1 MDNEFYTLL
10 TDRGM
15 AKIASALADKKQ
27 IHLQKMA
34 VGDGGGQYYEPTA
47 SQTKLRHEVWRGEMN
62 TLTVAPNNPNWLIA
76 ELVLPEEIGGWYV
89 REVGVFDDEGELIA
103 IGKFPESYKP
113 LLPGGCGKQVCIRL
127 IMEVSNTTAVTLTVD
142 PSIVLATRDYVD
154 ARLDEHEHSTNH
166 PDATLTQKGFTQ
178 LSNATDSDDETKAA
192 TPKAVKAAMA
202 EARNHTH
209 TWNQITGVPDGTLTQ
224 KGIVKLNSATDS
236 TSTTEAATPS
246 AVKAAM
252 DKANAAAPAS
262 HTHAWNQITGVP
274 DGTLTQKGIVKLNSA
289 TDSTST
295 TEAAT
300 PSAVKAAMDKASAA
314 APTSH
319 IHAWGQITGVPDG
332 TLTQKGIVKLNNA
345 TDSTSTTEA
354 ATPSAVKAA
363 MDKANAAA
371 PASHIHAWG
380 QITGVPDGTL
390 TQKGIVK
397 LNNATDSTST
407 TEAATPS
414 AVKAAYD
421 KASTAAPV
429 NHTHY
434 QFFTANGTF
443 TAPDGVTQV
452 FVEMLG
458 GGGGGGGGAIT
469 NGGIAGASSGSGG
482 TCGSTNISIVPV
494 TPGGKYAVIVG
505 AGGVG
510 GAAASYSSTAQS
522 GKSVVLIGKPG
533 FPGTDGGDST
543 FVNVTAKGGPG
554 GAGGVTSTASVI
566 NPAPSG
572 NGAAGENSSY
582 GTGGSGGSNTDGGNA
597 SGYGAGG
604 GGGAS
609 GKTTVTTTGST
620 YTSSGSGFP
629 GGKGSNGFVKISW

>member
-47 SQTKLRHEVWRGEMN
+47 SQTNLRHEVWRGEMN

-224 KGIVKLNSATDS
+224 KGIVQLNSATDS

-274 DGTLTQKGIVKLNSA
+274 DGTLTQKGIVKLNNA

-314 APTSH
+314 APANHT
-319 IHAWGQITGVPDG
+319 HAWGQITGVPDG
-332 TLTQKGIVKLNNA
+332 TLTQKGIVKLN
-345 TDSTSTTEA
+345 S
-354 ATPSAVKAA
+354 
-363 MDKANAAA
+363 
-371 PASHIHAWG
+371 
-380 QITGVPDGTL
+380 
-390 TQKGIVK
+390 
-397 LNNATDSTST
+397 ATDSTST

-421 KASTAAPV
+421 KASAAAPA
-429 NHTHY
+429 NHSHY

-443 TAPDGVTQV
+443 TVPDGVTQV

-458 GGGGGGGGAIT
+458 GGGGGGGGGHT
-469 NGGIAGASSGSGG
+469 SNTDSLLYCSGG
-482 TCGSTNISIVPV
+482 NAGKSGEPEIAIVPV
-494 TPGGKYAVIVG
+494 IAGNNYPVTVG
-505 AGGVG
+505 AGGASGAGGVLPNSNPTGNVVQVG
-510 GAAASYSSTAQS
+510 QAGNS
-522 GKSVVLIGKPG
+522 GINGGNSIFIDVVA
-533 FPGTDGGDST
+533 
-543 FVNVTAKGGPG
+543 NG
-554 GAGGVTSTASVI
+554 GAGGAGGIVQSRIPLSGFNQLDSISGGNAETTSF
-566 NPAPSG
+566 G
-572 NGAAGENSSY
+572 KG
-582 GTGGSGGSNTDGGNA
+582 GTGAVLSNGSNA

-609 GKTTVTTTGST
+609 VNSLNIALSGYAGGRGS
-620 YTSSGSGFP
+620 S
-629 GGKGSNGFVKISW
+629 GFVKISW

>member
-27 IHLQKMA
+27 LHLQKMA

-47 SQTKLRHEVWRGEMN
+47 SQAKLRHEVWRGEMN

-76 ELVLPEEIGGWYV
+76 ELVLPEDVGGWDV

-127 IMEVSNTTAVTLTVD
+127 IMEVSNTTAVTLTGD

-154 ARLDEHEHSTNH
+154 VRLDEHEHSTNP

-224 KGIVKLNSATDS
+224 KGIVQLNSATDS

-252 DKANAAAPAS
+252 DKANAAAPAN
-262 HTHAWNQITGVP
+262 HTHVWNQIIGVP
-274 DGTLTQKGIVKLNSA
+274 DGTLA
-289 TDSTST
+289 
-295 TEAAT
+295 
-300 PSAVKAAMDKASAA
+300 
-314 APTSH
+314 
-319 IHAWGQITGVPDG
+319 
-332 TLTQKGIVKLNNA
+332 QKGIVKLNNA

-397 LNNATDSTST
+397 LNSATDSTST

-421 KASTAAPV
+421 KASAAAPA
-429 NHTHY
+429 NHSHY

-443 TAPDGVTQV
+443 TVPDGVTQV

-458 GGGGGGGGAIT
+458 GGGGGGGGAVT
-469 NGGIAGASSGSGG
+469 DGGFAGASGGSGG

-510 GAAASYSSTAQS
+510 GVAASQSSTAPS
-522 GKSVVLIGKPG
+522 GIHTLVTSTPG
-533 FPGTDGGDST
+533 SPGIDGGDSI
-543 FVNVTAKGGPG
+543 FVNVTAKGGSG
-554 GAGGVTSTASVI
+554 GAGGVISTVSVI

-597 SGYGAGG
+597 GGYGAGG
-604 GGGAS
+604 GGGAR
-609 GKTTVTTTGST
+609 GKTTGSDNT
-620 YTSSGSGFP
+620 YSGSGFP

>member
-27 IHLQKMA
+27 LHLQKMA
-34 VGDGGGQYYEPTA
+34 VGDGGGQYYEPIA

-76 ELVLPEEIGGWYV
+76 ELVLPEDVGGWYV

-154 ARLDEHEHSTNH
+154 TRLDEHEHSTNH

-252 DKANAAAPAS
+252 DKANAAAPAN
-262 HTHAWNQITGVP
+262 HTHVWNQVTGVP
-274 DGTLTQKGIVKLNSA
+274 DGTLA
-289 TDSTST
+289 
-295 TEAAT
+295 
-300 PSAVKAAMDKASAA
+300 
-314 APTSH
+314 
-319 IHAWGQITGVPDG
+319 
-332 TLTQKGIVKLNNA
+332 QKGIVKLNNA

-363 MDKANAAA
+363 MDKASAAA
-371 PASHIHAWG
+371 PARHTHAWG
-380 QITGVPDGTL
+380 QITGAPDGTL

-421 KASTAAPV
+421 KASAAAPA
-429 NHTHY
+429 NHSHY

-443 TAPDGVTQV
+443 TVPDGVTQV

-458 GGGGGGGGAIT
+458 GGGGGGGGGHT
-469 NGGIAGASSGSGG
+469 SNTDGLLYCSGG
-482 TCGSTNISIVPV
+482 NAGKSGEPEIAIVPV
-494 TPGGKYAVIVG
+494 IAGNNYPVTVG
-505 AGGVG
+505 AGGARGAGGVLPNSNPTGNVVQVG
-510 GAAASYSSTAQS
+510 QAGNS
-522 GKSVVLIGKPG
+522 GINGGNSIFIDVVA
-533 FPGTDGGDST
+533 
-543 FVNVTAKGGPG
+543 NG
-554 GAGGVTSTASVI
+554 GAGGAGGIVQSRI
-566 NPAPSG
+566 PLSG
-572 NGAAGENSSY
+572 FNQLDSISGGNAETTFFGKG
-582 GTGGSGGSNTDGGNA
+582 GTGAVLSNGSNA

-609 GKTTVTTTGST
+609 VNSLNIALSGYAGGRGS
-620 YTSSGSGFP
+620 S
-629 GGKGSNGFVKISW
+629 GFVKISW

>member
-47 SQTKLRHEVWRGEMN
+47 SQTNLRHEVWRGEMN

-76 ELVLPEEIGGWYV
+76 ELVLPEEVGGWYV

-300 PSAVKAAMDKASAA
+300 PSAVKAAMDKA
-314 APTSH
+314 
-319 IHAWGQITGVPDG
+319 
-332 TLTQKGIVKLNNA
+332 
-345 TDSTSTTEA
+345 
-354 ATPSAVKAA
+354 
-363 MDKANAAA
+363 NAAA
-371 PASHIHAWG
+371 PASH
-380 QITGVPDGTL
+380 T
-390 TQKGIVK
+390 
-397 LNNATDSTST
+397 
-407 TEAATPS
+407 
-414 AVKAAYD
+414 
-421 KASTAAPV
+421 
-429 NHTHY
+429 HT
-434 QFFTANGTF
+434 QFFTTNGTF
-443 TAPDGVTQV
+443 TVPDGVTTL
-452 FVEMLG
+452 FVEIM
-458 GGGGGGGGAIT
+458 GGGGGGA
-469 NGGIAGASSGSGG
+469 GGSQSINYEARGGHAGEQIVSIVNVVPGQQFPVKIGAGGSGG
-482 TCGSTNISIVPV
+482 AFWSNPPTTSVGTVTDQTTLYRKSFDGGSTSFSDI
-494 TPGGKYAVIVG
+494 TA
-505 AGGVG
+505 AGGIG
-510 GAAASYSSTAQS
+510 GESIYHTRNIQPYIKFVDHPMPYVSHEMVLYAELYYGHS
-522 GKSVVLIGKPG
+522 GEGSL
-533 FPGTDGGDST
+533 
-543 FVNVTAKGGPG
+543 
-554 GAGGVTSTASVI
+554 
-566 NPAPSG
+566 
-572 NGAAGENSSY
+572 Y
-582 GTGGSGGSNTDGGNA
+582 GTGGKPGTVITESLANGGYKANMIPPTSAT
-597 SGYGAGG
+597 GYGAGG
-604 GGGAS
+604 AGGSYLPPFNYQNSDLTNLGNTS
-609 GKTTVTTTGST
+609 GT
-620 YTSSGSGFP
+620 
-629 GGKGSNGFVKISW
+629 KGSSGFVKISW

>member
-27 IHLQKMA
+27 LHLQKMA

-47 SQTKLRHEVWRGEMN
+47 SQTNLRHEVWRGEMN

-76 ELVLPEEIGGWYV
+76 ELVLPEEVGGWYV
-89 REVGVFDDEGELIA
+89 REVGVFDNEGELIA

-154 ARLDEHEHSTNH
+154 VRLDEHEHSTNH
-166 PDATLTQKGFTQ
+166 PDATFTQKGFTR

-252 DKANAAAPAS
+252 DKANAAAPAN
-262 HTHAWNQITGVP
+262 HTHVWNQVTGVP

-300 PSAVKAAMDKASAA
+300 PSAVKAAMDKA
-314 APTSH
+314 
-319 IHAWGQITGVPDG
+319 
-332 TLTQKGIVKLNNA
+332 
-345 TDSTSTTEA
+345 
-354 ATPSAVKAA
+354 
-363 MDKANAAA
+363 NAAA
-371 PASHIHAWG
+371 PA
-380 QITGVPDGTL
+380 
-390 TQKGIVK
+390 
-397 LNNATDSTST
+397 
-407 TEAATPS
+407 
-414 AVKAAYD
+414 
-421 KASTAAPV
+421 
-429 NHTHY
+429 NHTHT
-434 QFFTANGTF
+434 QFFTTNGTF
-443 TAPDGVTQV
+443 TVPDGVTTLFIEV
-452 FVEMLG
+452 M
-458 GGGGGGGGAIT
+458 GGGGGGA
-469 NGGIAGASSGSGG
+469 GGSQSIYYEARGGHAGEQ
-482 TCGSTNISIVPV
+482 IVSIVNVVPGQQFPV
-494 TPGGKYAVIVG
+494 KIG
-505 AGGVG
+505 AGGCG
-510 GAAASYSSTAQS
+510 GAFWSNPPTTSVGTVTDQTTIYRKSFDGGSSSFSDITAAGGIGGESIYHTRNIQPYIKFVDHPMPYASHEMVVYAELYYGHS
-522 GKSVVLIGKPG
+522 GEGSLYGAGGKPG
-533 FPGTDGGDST
+533 TVITESLANGGYKA
-543 FVNVTAKGGPG
+543 NMIPP
-554 GAGGVTSTASVI
+554 TSAT
-566 NPAPSG
+566 
-572 NGAAGENSSY
+572 
-582 GTGGSGGSNTDGGNA
+582 
-597 SGYGAGG
+597 GYGAGG
-604 GGGAS
+604 AGGSYLPPFNYQNSDLTNLGNTS
-609 GKTTVTTTGST
+609 GTNGS
-620 YTSSGSGFP
+620 P
-629 GGKGSNGFVKISW
+629 GFVKISW

>member
-154 ARLDEHEHSTNH
+154 VRLDEHEHSTNH

-252 DKANAAAPAS
+252 DKANAAAPAN
-262 HTHAWNQITGVP
+262 HTHVWNQVTGVP

-289 TDSTST
+289 TDST
-295 TEAAT
+295 
-300 PSAVKAAMDKASAA
+300 
-314 APTSH
+314 
-319 IHAWGQITGVPDG
+319 
-332 TLTQKGIVKLNNA
+332 N
-345 TDSTSTTEA
+345 TTEA

-363 MDKANAAA
+363 MDKANATA

-397 LNNATDSTST
+397 LNSATDSIST

-421 KASTAAPV
+421 KASAAAPA
-429 NHTHY
+429 NHSHY

-443 TAPDGVTQV
+443 TVPDGVTQV

-458 GGGGGGGGAIT
+458 GGGGGGGGAVT
-469 NGGIAGASSGSGG
+469 DGGFAGASGGSGG

-510 GAAASYSSTAQS
+510 GAAASQSSTAPS
-522 GKSVVLIGKPG
+522 GIHTLVTSTPG
-533 FPGTDGGDST
+533 SPGIDGGDSI
-543 FVNVTAKGGPG
+543 FVNVTAKGGSG
-554 GAGGVTSTASVI
+554 GAGGVISTVSVI

-597 SGYGAGG
+597 GGYGAGG
-604 GGGAS
+604 GGGAR
-609 GKTTVTTTGST
+609 GKTTGSDNT
-620 YTSSGSGFP
+620 YSGSGFP

>member
-62 TLTVAPNNPNWLIA
+62 TLTTAPNNPNWLIA
-76 ELVLPEEIGGWYV
+76 ELVLPEDVGGWYV

-154 ARLDEHEHSTNH
+154 TRLDEHEHSTNH

-202 EARNHTH
+202 QARNHTH

-262 HTHAWNQITGVP
+262 HTHAWNQITDVP

-289 TDSTST
+289 TDSAST

-314 APTSH
+314 AP
-319 IHAWGQITGVPDG
+319 
-332 TLTQKGIVKLNNA
+332 
-345 TDSTSTTEA
+345 
-354 ATPSAVKAA
+354 
-363 MDKANAAA
+363 
-371 PASHIHAWG
+371 ASH
-380 QITGVPDGTL
+380 T
-390 TQKGIVK
+390 
-397 LNNATDSTST
+397 
-407 TEAATPS
+407 
-414 AVKAAYD
+414 
-421 KASTAAPV
+421 
-429 NHTHY
+429 HT
-434 QFFTANGTF
+434 QFFTTNGTF
-443 TAPDGVTQV
+443 TVPDGVTTL
-452 FVEMLG
+452 FVEIM
-458 GGGGGGGGAIT
+458 GGGGGGA
-469 NGGIAGASSGSGG
+469 GGSQSINYEARGGHAGEQ
-482 TCGSTNISIVPV
+482 IVSIVNVVPGQQFPV
-494 TPGGKYAVIVG
+494 KIG
-505 AGGVG
+505 A
-510 GAAASYSSTAQS
+510 
-522 GKSVVLIGKPG
+522 
-533 FPGTDGGDST
+533 
-543 FVNVTAKGGPG
+543 
-554 GAGGVTSTASVI
+554 
-566 NPAPSG
+566 
-572 NGAAGENSSY
+572 
-582 GTGGSGGSNTDGGNA
+582 GGSGGAFWSNPPTTSVGTVTDQTTIYRKSFDGGSSSFSDITAAGGIGGESIYHTRNIQPYIKFVDHPMPYA
-597 SGYGAGG
+597 SHEMVLYAELYYGHSGEGSLYGAGGKPGTVITESLANGGYKANMIPPTSATGYGAGG
-604 GGGAS
+604 AGGSYLPPFNYQNSDLTNLGNTS
-609 GKTTVTTTGST
+609 GTNGS
-620 YTSSGSGFP
+620 P
-629 GGKGSNGFVKISW
+629 GFVKISW

>member
-27 IHLQKMA
+27 LHLQKMA
-34 VGDGGGQYYEPTA
+34 VGDGGGQYYEPIA

-76 ELVLPEEIGGWYV
+76 ELVLPEDVGGWYV

-154 ARLDEHEHSTNH
+154 TRLDEHEHSTNH

-192 TPKAVKAAMA
+192 TP
-202 EARNHTH
+202 
-209 TWNQITGVPDGTLTQ
+209 
-224 KGIVKLNSATDS
+224 
-236 TSTTEAATPS
+236 
-246 AVKAAM
+246 
-252 DKANAAAPAS
+252 
-262 HTHAWNQITGVP
+262 
-274 DGTLTQKGIVKLNSA
+274 
-289 TDSTST
+289 
-295 TEAAT
+295 
-300 PSAVKAAMDKASAA
+300 SAVKAAMDKASAA
-314 APTSH
+314 APARHT
-319 IHAWGQITGVPDG
+319 HAWGQITG
-332 TLTQKGIVKLNNA
+332 A
-345 TDSTSTTEA
+345 
-354 ATPSAVKAA
+354 
-363 MDKANAAA
+363 
-371 PASHIHAWG
+371 
-380 QITGVPDGTL
+380 PDGTL

-421 KASTAAPV
+421 KASAAAPA
-429 NHTHY
+429 NHSHY

-443 TAPDGVTQV
+443 TVPDGVTQV

-458 GGGGGGGGAIT
+458 GGGGGGGGGHT
-469 NGGIAGASSGSGG
+469 SNTDGLLYCSGG
-482 TCGSTNISIVPV
+482 NAGKSGEPEIAIVPV
-494 TPGGKYAVIVG
+494 IAGNNYPVTVG
-505 AGGVG
+505 AGGASGAGGVLPNSNPTGNVVQVG
-510 GAAASYSSTAQS
+510 QAGNS
-522 GKSVVLIGKPG
+522 GINGGNSIFIDVVA
-533 FPGTDGGDST
+533 
-543 FVNVTAKGGPG
+543 NG
-554 GAGGVTSTASVI
+554 GAGGAGGIVQSRI
-566 NPAPSG
+566 PLSG
-572 NGAAGENSSY
+572 FNQLDSISGGNAETTFFGKG
-582 GTGGSGGSNTDGGNA
+582 GTGAVLSNGSNA

-609 GKTTVTTTGST
+609 VNSLNIALSGYAGGRGS
-620 YTSSGSGFP
+620 S
-629 GGKGSNGFVKISW
+629 GFVKISW

>member
-27 IHLQKMA
+27 LHLQKMA
-34 VGDGGGQYYEPTA
+34 VGDGGGQYYEPIA

-76 ELVLPEEIGGWYV
+76 ELVLPEDVGGWYV

-154 ARLDEHEHSTNH
+154 TRLDEHEHSTNH

-252 DKANAAAPAS
+252 DKANAAAPAN
-262 HTHAWNQITGVP
+262 HTHVWNQVTGVP
-274 DGTLTQKGIVKLNSA
+274 DGTLA
-289 TDSTST
+289 
-295 TEAAT
+295 
-300 PSAVKAAMDKASAA
+300 
-314 APTSH
+314 
-319 IHAWGQITGVPDG
+319 
-332 TLTQKGIVKLNNA
+332 QKGIVKLNNA

-363 MDKANAAA
+363 MDKASAAA
-371 PASHIHAWG
+371 PARHTHAWG
-380 QITGVPDGTL
+380 QITGAPDGTL

-421 KASTAAPV
+421 KASAAAPA
-429 NHTHY
+429 NHSHY

-443 TAPDGVTQV
+443 TVPDGVTQV

-458 GGGGGGGGAIT
+458 GGGGGGGGGHT
-469 NGGIAGASSGSGG
+469 SNTDGLLYCSGG
-482 TCGSTNISIVPV
+482 NAGKSGEPEIAIVPV
-494 TPGGKYAVIVG
+494 IAGNNYPVTVG
-505 AGGVG
+505 AGGASGTGGVLPNSNPTGNVVQVG
-510 GAAASYSSTAQS
+510 QAGNS
-522 GKSVVLIGKPG
+522 GINGGNSIFIDVVA
-533 FPGTDGGDST
+533 
-543 FVNVTAKGGPG
+543 NG
-554 GAGGVTSTASVI
+554 GAGGAGGIVQSRI
-566 NPAPSG
+566 PLSG
-572 NGAAGENSSY
+572 FNQLDSISGGNAETTFFGKG
-582 GTGGSGGSNTDGGNA
+582 GTGAVLSNGSNA

-609 GKTTVTTTGST
+609 VNSLNIALSGYAGGRGS
-620 YTSSGSGFP
+620 S
-629 GGKGSNGFVKISW
+629 GFVKISW

>member
-34 VGDGGGQYYEPTA
+34 VGDGGGQYYESTA
-47 SQTKLRHEVWRGEMN
+47 SQTNLRHEVWRGEMN

-300 PSAVKAAMDKASAA
+300 PSAVKAAMDKA
-314 APTSH
+314 
-319 IHAWGQITGVPDG
+319 
-332 TLTQKGIVKLNNA
+332 
-345 TDSTSTTEA
+345 
-354 ATPSAVKAA
+354 
-363 MDKANAAA
+363 NAAA
-371 PASHIHAWG
+371 PASH
-380 QITGVPDGTL
+380 T
-390 TQKGIVK
+390 
-397 LNNATDSTST
+397 
-407 TEAATPS
+407 
-414 AVKAAYD
+414 
-421 KASTAAPV
+421 
-429 NHTHY
+429 HT
-434 QFFTANGTF
+434 QFFTTNGTF
-443 TAPDGVTQV
+443 TVPDGVTTL
-452 FVEMLG
+452 FVEIM
-458 GGGGGGGGAIT
+458 GGGGGGA
-469 NGGIAGASSGSGG
+469 GGSQSINYEARGGHAGEQIVSIVNVVPGQQFPVKIGAGGSGG
-482 TCGSTNISIVPV
+482 AFWSNPPTTSVGTVTDQTTLYRKSFDGGSTSFSDI
-494 TPGGKYAVIVG
+494 TA
-505 AGGVG
+505 AGGIG
-510 GAAASYSSTAQS
+510 GESIYHTRNIQPYIKFVDHPMPYVSHEMVLYAELYYGHS
-522 GKSVVLIGKPG
+522 GEGSL
-533 FPGTDGGDST
+533 
-543 FVNVTAKGGPG
+543 
-554 GAGGVTSTASVI
+554 
-566 NPAPSG
+566 
-572 NGAAGENSSY
+572 Y
-582 GTGGSGGSNTDGGNA
+582 GTGGKPGTVITESLANGGYKANMIPPTSAT
-597 SGYGAGG
+597 GYGAGG
-604 GGGAS
+604 AGGSYLPPFNYQNSDLTNLGNTS
-609 GKTTVTTTGST
+609 GT
-620 YTSSGSGFP
+620 
-629 GGKGSNGFVKISW
+629 KGSSGFVKISW

>member
-10 TDRGM
+10 TDWGM

-47 SQTKLRHEVWRGEMN
+47 SQTNLRHEVWRGEMN

-76 ELVLPEEIGGWYV
+76 ELVLPEDVGGWYV

-209 TWNQITGVPDGTLTQ
+209 TWNQISGVPDGTLTQ

-300 PSAVKAAMDKASAA
+300 PSAVKAAMDKA
-314 APTSH
+314 
-319 IHAWGQITGVPDG
+319 
-332 TLTQKGIVKLNNA
+332 
-345 TDSTSTTEA
+345 
-354 ATPSAVKAA
+354 
-363 MDKANAAA
+363 NAAA
-371 PASHIHAWG
+371 PA
-380 QITGVPDGTL
+380 
-390 TQKGIVK
+390 
-397 LNNATDSTST
+397 
-407 TEAATPS
+407 
-414 AVKAAYD
+414 
-421 KASTAAPV
+421 
-429 NHTHY
+429 NHTHT
-434 QFFTANGTF
+434 QFFTTNGTF
-443 TAPDGVTQV
+443 TVLDGVTTLFIEV
-452 FVEMLG
+452 M
-458 GGGGGGGGAIT
+458 GGGGGGA
-469 NGGIAGASSGSGG
+469 GGSQSINYEARGGHAGEQ
-482 TCGSTNISIVPV
+482 IVSIVNV
-494 TPGGKYAVIVG
+494 VPGQQFPIKIG
-505 AGGVG
+505 AGGCG
-510 GAAASYSSTAQS
+510 GAFWSNPPTTSVGTVTDQTTIYRKSFDGGSSSFSDITAAGGIGGESIYHTRNIQPYIKFVDHPMPYASHEMVVYAELYYGHS
-522 GKSVVLIGKPG
+522 GEGSLYGAGGKPG
-533 FPGTDGGDST
+533 TVITESLANGGYKA
-543 FVNVTAKGGPG
+543 NMIPP
-554 GAGGVTSTASVI
+554 TSAT
-566 NPAPSG
+566 
-572 NGAAGENSSY
+572 
-582 GTGGSGGSNTDGGNA
+582 
-597 SGYGAGG
+597 GYGAGG
-604 GGGAS
+604 AGGSYLPPFNYPNSDLTNLGNTS
-609 GKTTVTTTGST
+609 GTNGS
-620 YTSSGSGFP
+620 P
-629 GGKGSNGFVKISW
+629 GFVKISW

>member
-62 TLTVAPNNPNWLIA
+62 TLTVEPNNPNWLIA
-76 ELVLPEEIGGWYV
+76 ELVLPEDVGGWYV

-154 ARLDEHEHSTNH
+154 VRLDEHEHSTNH

-224 KGIVKLNSATDS
+224 KGIVQLNSATDS

-252 DKANAAAPAS
+252 DKANAAAPAN
-262 HTHAWNQITGVP
+262 HTHVWNQIIGVP
-274 DGTLTQKGIVKLNSA
+274 DGTLA
-289 TDSTST
+289 
-295 TEAAT
+295 
-300 PSAVKAAMDKASAA
+300 
-314 APTSH
+314 
-319 IHAWGQITGVPDG
+319 
-332 TLTQKGIVKLNNA
+332 QKGIVKLNNA

-397 LNNATDSTST
+397 LNSATDSTST

-421 KASTAAPV
+421 KASAAAPA
-429 NHTHY
+429 NHSHY

-443 TAPDGVTQV
+443 TVPDGVTQV

-458 GGGGGGGGAIT
+458 GGGGGGGGAVT
-469 NGGIAGASSGSGG
+469 DGGFAGASGGSGG

-510 GAAASYSSTAQS
+510 GVAASQSSTAPS
-522 GKSVVLIGKPG
+522 GIHTLVTSTPG
-533 FPGTDGGDST
+533 SPGIDGGDSI
-543 FVNVTAKGGPG
+543 FVNVTAKGGSG
-554 GAGGVTSTASVI
+554 GAGGVISTVSVI

-597 SGYGAGG
+597 GGYGAGG
-604 GGGAS
+604 GGGAR
-609 GKTTVTTTGST
+609 GKTTGSDNT
-620 YTSSGSGFP
+620 YSGSGFP

>member
-76 ELVLPEEIGGWYV
+76 ELVLPEDVGGWYV

-166 PDATLTQKGFTQ
+166 PDATLTQRGFTQ

-274 DGTLTQKGIVKLNSA
+274 DGTLTQKGIVKLN
-289 TDSTST
+289 
-295 TEAAT
+295 
-300 PSAVKAAMDKASAA
+300 
-314 APTSH
+314 
-319 IHAWGQITGVPDG
+319 
-332 TLTQKGIVKLNNA
+332 NA

-371 PASHIHAWG
+371 PA
-380 QITGVPDGTL
+380 
-390 TQKGIVK
+390 
-397 LNNATDSTST
+397 
-407 TEAATPS
+407 
-414 AVKAAYD
+414 
-421 KASTAAPV
+421 
-429 NHTHY
+429 NHTHT
-434 QFFTANGTF
+434 QFFTTNGTF
-443 TAPDGVTQV
+443 TVPDGVTTLFIEV
-452 FVEMLG
+452 M
-458 GGGGGGGGAIT
+458 GGGGGGA
-469 NGGIAGASSGSGG
+469 GGSQSINYEARGGHAGEQ
-482 TCGSTNISIVPV
+482 IVSIVNVVPGQQFPV
-494 TPGGKYAVIVG
+494 KIG
-505 AGGVG
+505 AGGCG
-510 GAAASYSSTAQS
+510 GAFWSNPPTTSVGTVTDQTTIYRKSFDGGSSSFSDITAAGGIGGESIYHTRNIQPYIKFVDHPMPYASHEMVVYAELYYGHS
-522 GKSVVLIGKPG
+522 GEGSLYRAGGKPG
-533 FPGTDGGDST
+533 TVITESLANGGYKA
-543 FVNVTAKGGPG
+543 NMIPP
-554 GAGGVTSTASVI
+554 TSAT
-566 NPAPSG
+566 
-572 NGAAGENSSY
+572 
-582 GTGGSGGSNTDGGNA
+582 
-597 SGYGAGG
+597 GYGAGG
-604 GGGAS
+604 AGGSYLPPFNYQNSDLTNLGNTS
-609 GKTTVTTTGST
+609 GTNGS
-620 YTSSGSGFP
+620 P
-629 GGKGSNGFVKISW
+629 GFVKISW

>member
-47 SQTKLRHEVWRGEMN
+47 SQTNLRHEVWRGEMN

-76 ELVLPEEIGGWYV
+76 ELVLPEDVGGWYV

-224 KGIVKLNSATDS
+224 KGIVQLSSATDS
-236 TSTTEAATPS
+236 TSEVLAATPK

-295 TEAAT
+295 TEA
-300 PSAVKAAMDKASAA
+300 
-314 APTSH
+314 
-319 IHAWGQITGVPDG
+319 
-332 TLTQKGIVKLNNA
+332 
-345 TDSTSTTEA
+345 E
-354 ATPSAVKAA
+354 TPSAVKAA

-371 PASHIHAWG
+371 PA
-380 QITGVPDGTL
+380 
-390 TQKGIVK
+390 
-397 LNNATDSTST
+397 
-407 TEAATPS
+407 
-414 AVKAAYD
+414 
-421 KASTAAPV
+421 
-429 NHTHY
+429 NHTHT
-434 QFFTANGTF
+434 QFFTTNGTF
-443 TAPDGVTQV
+443 TVPDGVTTLFIEV
-452 FVEMLG
+452 M
-458 GGGGGGGGAIT
+458 GGGGGGA
-469 NGGIAGASSGSGG
+469 GGSQSIYYEARGGHAGEQ
-482 TCGSTNISIVPV
+482 IVSIVNVVPGQQFPV
-494 TPGGKYAVIVG
+494 KIG
-505 AGGVG
+505 AGGCG
-510 GAAASYSSTAQS
+510 GAFWSNPPTTSVGTVTDQTTIYRKSFDGGSSSFSDITAAGGIGGESIYHTRNIQPYIKFVDHPMPYASHEMVVYAELYYGHS
-522 GKSVVLIGKPG
+522 GEGSLYGAGGKPG
-533 FPGTDGGDST
+533 TVITESLANGGYKA
-543 FVNVTAKGGPG
+543 NMIPP
-554 GAGGVTSTASVI
+554 TSAT
-566 NPAPSG
+566 
-572 NGAAGENSSY
+572 
-582 GTGGSGGSNTDGGNA
+582 
-597 SGYGAGG
+597 GYGAGG
-604 GGGAS
+604 AGGSYLPPFNYQNSDLTNLGNTS
-609 GKTTVTTTGST
+609 GTNGS
-620 YTSSGSGFP
+620 P
-629 GGKGSNGFVKISW
+629 GFVKISW

>member
-47 SQTKLRHEVWRGEMN
+47 SQTNLRHEVWRGEMN

-76 ELVLPEEIGGWYV
+76 ELVLPEDVGGWYV

-192 TPKAVKAAMA
+192 TPKAVKAAM
-202 EARNHTH
+202 
-209 TWNQITGVPDGTLTQ
+209 
-224 KGIVKLNSATDS
+224 
-236 TSTTEAATPS
+236 
-246 AVKAAM
+246 

-300 PSAVKAAMDKASAA
+300 PSAV
-314 APTSH
+314 
-319 IHAWGQITGVPDG
+319 
-332 TLTQKGIVKLNNA
+332 
-345 TDSTSTTEA
+345 E
-354 ATPSAVKAA
+354 AA

-371 PASHIHAWG
+371 PA
-380 QITGVPDGTL
+380 
-390 TQKGIVK
+390 
-397 LNNATDSTST
+397 
-407 TEAATPS
+407 
-414 AVKAAYD
+414 
-421 KASTAAPV
+421 
-429 NHTHY
+429 NHTHT
-434 QFFTANGTF
+434 QFFTTNGTF
-443 TAPDGVTQV
+443 TVPDGVTTLFIEV
-452 FVEMLG
+452 M
-458 GGGGGGGGAIT
+458 GGGGGGA
-469 NGGIAGASSGSGG
+469 GGSQSIYYEARGGHAGEQ
-482 TCGSTNISIVPV
+482 IVSIVNVVPGQQFPV
-494 TPGGKYAVIVG
+494 KIG
-505 AGGVG
+505 AGGCG
-510 GAAASYSSTAQS
+510 GAFWSNPPTTSVGTVTDQTTIYRKSFDGGSSSFSDITAAGGIGGESIYHTRNIQPYIKFVDHPMPYASHEMVVYAELYYGHS
-522 GKSVVLIGKPG
+522 GEGSLYGAGGKPG
-533 FPGTDGGDST
+533 TVITESLANGGYKA
-543 FVNVTAKGGPG
+543 NMIPP
-554 GAGGVTSTASVI
+554 TSAT
-566 NPAPSG
+566 
-572 NGAAGENSSY
+572 
-582 GTGGSGGSNTDGGNA
+582 
-597 SGYGAGG
+597 GYGAGG
-604 GGGAS
+604 AGGSYLPPFNYQNSDLTNLGNTS
-609 GKTTVTTTGST
+609 GTNGS
-620 YTSSGSGFP
+620 P
-629 GGKGSNGFVKISW
+629 GFVKISW

>member
-27 IHLQKMA
+27 LHLQKMA

-47 SQTKLRHEVWRGEMN
+47 SQTNLRHEVWRGEMN

-76 ELVLPEEIGGWYV
+76 ELVLPEDVGGWYV

-154 ARLDEHEHSTNH
+154 VRLDEHEHSTNH

-300 PSAVKAAMDKASAA
+300 PSAVKAAMDKA
-314 APTSH
+314 
-319 IHAWGQITGVPDG
+319 
-332 TLTQKGIVKLNNA
+332 
-345 TDSTSTTEA
+345 
-354 ATPSAVKAA
+354 
-363 MDKANAAA
+363 NAAA
-371 PASHIHAWG
+371 PA
-380 QITGVPDGTL
+380 
-390 TQKGIVK
+390 
-397 LNNATDSTST
+397 
-407 TEAATPS
+407 
-414 AVKAAYD
+414 
-421 KASTAAPV
+421 
-429 NHTHY
+429 NHTHT
-434 QFFTANGTF
+434 QFFTTNGTF
-443 TAPDGVTQV
+443 TVPDGVTTLFIEV
-452 FVEMLG
+452 M
-458 GGGGGGGGAIT
+458 GGGGGGA
-469 NGGIAGASSGSGG
+469 GGSQSINYEARGGHAGEQ
-482 TCGSTNISIVPV
+482 IVSIVNVVPGQQFPV
-494 TPGGKYAVIVG
+494 KIG
-505 AGGVG
+505 AGGCG
-510 GAAASYSSTAQS
+510 GAFWSNPPTTSVETVTDQTTIYRKSFDGGSSSFSDITAAGGIGGESIYHTRNIQPYIKFVDHPMPYASHEMVVYAELYYGHS
-522 GKSVVLIGKPG
+522 GEGSLYGAGGKPG
-533 FPGTDGGDST
+533 TVITESLANGGYKA
-543 FVNVTAKGGPG
+543 NMIPP
-554 GAGGVTSTASVI
+554 TSAT
-566 NPAPSG
+566 
-572 NGAAGENSSY
+572 
-582 GTGGSGGSNTDGGNA
+582 
-597 SGYGAGG
+597 GYGAGG
-604 GGGAS
+604 AGGSYLPPFNYQNSDLTNLGNTS
-609 GKTTVTTTGST
+609 GTNGS
-620 YTSSGSGFP
+620 P
-629 GGKGSNGFVKISW
+629 GFVKISW

>member
-27 IHLQKMA
+27 LHLQKMA

-47 SQTKLRHEVWRGEMN
+47 SQAKLRHEVWRGEMN

-76 ELVLPEEIGGWYV
+76 ELVLPEDVGGWYV

-154 ARLDEHEHSTNH
+154 VRLDEHEHSTNH

-224 KGIVKLNSATDS
+224 KGIVQLNSATDS

-252 DKANAAAPAS
+252 DKANAAAPAN
-262 HTHAWNQITGVP
+262 HTHVWNQIIGVP
-274 DGTLTQKGIVKLNSA
+274 DGTLAQKGIVKLN
-289 TDSTST
+289 T
-295 TEAAT
+295 
-300 PSAVKAAMDKASAA
+300 
-314 APTSH
+314 
-319 IHAWGQITGVPDG
+319 
-332 TLTQKGIVKLNNA
+332 A

-397 LNNATDSTST
+397 LNSATDSTST

-421 KASTAAPV
+421 KASAAAPA
-429 NHTHY
+429 NHSHY

-443 TAPDGVTQV
+443 TVPDGVTQV

-458 GGGGGGGGAIT
+458 GGGGGGGGAVT
-469 NGGIAGASSGSGG
+469 DGGFAGASGGSGG

-510 GAAASYSSTAQS
+510 GVAASQSSTAPS
-522 GKSVVLIGKPG
+522 GIHTLVTSTPG
-533 FPGTDGGDST
+533 SPGIDGGDSI
-543 FVNVTAKGGPG
+543 FVNVTAKGGSG
-554 GAGGVTSTASVI
+554 GAGGVISTVSVI

-597 SGYGAGG
+597 GGYGAGG
-604 GGGAS
+604 GGGAR
-609 GKTTVTTTGST
+609 GKTTGSDNT
-620 YTSSGSGFP
+620 YSGSGFP

>member
-27 IHLQKMA
+27 LHLQKMA

-47 SQTKLRHEVWRGEMN
+47 SQAKLRHEVWRGEMN

-76 ELVLPEEIGGWYV
+76 ELVLPEDVGGWYV

-154 ARLDEHEHSTNH
+154 VRLDEHEHSTNH

-252 DKANAAAPAS
+252 DKANAAAPAN
-262 HTHAWNQITGVP
+262 HTHVWNQVTGVP

-314 APTSH
+314 APANHT
-319 IHAWGQITGVPDG
+319 HAWGQITGVPDG
-332 TLTQKGIVKLNNA
+332 TLTQKGIVKLN
-345 TDSTSTTEA
+345 S
-354 ATPSAVKAA
+354 
-363 MDKANAAA
+363 
-371 PASHIHAWG
+371 
-380 QITGVPDGTL
+380 
-390 TQKGIVK
+390 
-397 LNNATDSTST
+397 ATDSTST

-421 KASTAAPV
+421 KASAAAPA
-429 NHTHY
+429 NHSHY

-443 TAPDGVTQV
+443 TVPDGVTQV

-458 GGGGGGGGAIT
+458 GGGGGGGGGHT
-469 NGGIAGASSGSGG
+469 SNTDSLLYCSGG
-482 TCGSTNISIVPV
+482 NAGKSGEPEIAIVPV
-494 TPGGKYAVIVG
+494 IAGNNYPVTVG
-505 AGGVG
+505 AGGASGAGGVLPNSNPTGNVVQVG
-510 GAAASYSSTAQS
+510 QAGNS
-522 GKSVVLIGKPG
+522 GINGGNSIFIDVVA
-533 FPGTDGGDST
+533 
-543 FVNVTAKGGPG
+543 NG
-554 GAGGVTSTASVI
+554 GAGGAGGIVQSRIPLSGFNQLDSISGGNAETTSF
-566 NPAPSG
+566 G
-572 NGAAGENSSY
+572 KG
-582 GTGGSGGSNTDGGNA
+582 GTGAVLSNGSNA

-609 GKTTVTTTGST
+609 VNSLNIALSGYAGGRGS
-620 YTSSGSGFP
+620 S
-629 GGKGSNGFVKISW
+629 GFVKISW

>member
-27 IHLQKMA
+27 LHLQKMA

-47 SQTKLRHEVWRGEMN
+47 SQTNLRHEVWRGEMN

-76 ELVLPEEIGGWYV
+76 ELVLPEEVGGWYV
-89 REVGVFDDEGELIA
+89 REVGVFDNEGELIA

-154 ARLDEHEHSTNH
+154 VRLDEHEHSTNH
-166 PDATLTQKGFTQ
+166 PDATLTQKGFTR

-252 DKANAAAPAS
+252 DKANAAAPAN
-262 HTHAWNQITGVP
+262 HTHVWNQVTGVP

-300 PSAVKAAMDKASAA
+300 PSAVKAAYDKASAA
-314 APTSH
+314 APAGHTHS
-319 IHAWGQITGVPDG
+319 WGQITGTPDG
-332 TLTQKGIVKLNNA
+332 TLTQKGIVKLN
-345 TDSTSTTEA
+345 S
-354 ATPSAVKAA
+354 
-363 MDKANAAA
+363 
-371 PASHIHAWG
+371 
-380 QITGVPDGTL
+380 
-390 TQKGIVK
+390 
-397 LNNATDSTST
+397 ATDSTST

-421 KASTAAPV
+421 KASAAAPA
-429 NHTHY
+429 NHSHY

-443 TAPDGVTQV
+443 TVPDGVTQV

-458 GGGGGGGGAIT
+458 GGGGGGGGGHT
-469 NGGIAGASSGSGG
+469 SNTDGLLYCSGG
-482 TCGSTNISIVPV
+482 NAGKSGEPEIAIVPV
-494 TPGGKYAVIVG
+494 IAGNNYPVTVG
-505 AGGVG
+505 AGGASGAGGVLPNSNPTGNVVQVG
-510 GAAASYSSTAQS
+510 QAGNS
-522 GKSVVLIGKPG
+522 GINGGNSIFIDVVA
-533 FPGTDGGDST
+533 
-543 FVNVTAKGGPG
+543 NG
-554 GAGGVTSTASVI
+554 GAGGAGGIVQSRIPLSGFNQLDSISGGNAETTSF
-566 NPAPSG
+566 G
-572 NGAAGENSSY
+572 KG
-582 GTGGSGGSNTDGGNA
+582 GTGAVLSNGSNA

-609 GKTTVTTTGST
+609 VNSLNIALSGYAGGRGS
-620 YTSSGSGFP
+620 S
-629 GGKGSNGFVKISW
+629 GFVKISW

>member
-47 SQTKLRHEVWRGEMN
+47 SQTNLRHEVWRGEMN

-76 ELVLPEEIGGWYV
+76 ELVLPEDVGGWYV

-154 ARLDEHEHSTNH
+154 IRLDEHEHSTNH

-202 EARNHTH
+202 QARNHTH
-209 TWNQITGVPDGTLTQ
+209 TWNQIADVPDGTLTQ
-224 KGIVKLNSATDS
+224 KGIVKLNNATDS

-262 HTHAWNQITGVP
+262 HTHAWNQIT
-274 DGTLTQKGIVKLNSA
+274 D
-289 TDSTST
+289 
-295 TEAAT
+295 
-300 PSAVKAAMDKASAA
+300 
-314 APTSH
+314 
-319 IHAWGQITGVPDG
+319 VPDG

-397 LNNATDSTST
+397 LNSATDSTST

-421 KASTAAPV
+421 KASAAAPA
-429 NHTHY
+429 NHSHY
-434 QFFTANGTF
+434 QFFTASGTF
-443 TAPDGVTQV
+443 TVPDGVTQV

-458 GGGGGGGGAIT
+458 GGGGGGGGAVT
-469 NGGIAGASSGSGG
+469 DGGFAGASGGSGG

-510 GAAASYSSTAQS
+510 GAAASQSSTAPS
-522 GKSVVLIGKPG
+522 GIHTLVTSTPG
-533 FPGTDGGDST
+533 SPGIDGGDSI
-543 FVNVTAKGGPG
+543 FVNVTAKGGSG
-554 GAGGVTSTASVI
+554 GAGGVISTVSVI

-597 SGYGAGG
+597 GGYGAGG
-604 GGGAS
+604 GGGAR
-609 GKTTVTTTGST
+609 GKTTGSDNT
-620 YTSSGSGFP
+620 YSGSGFP

>member
-47 SQTKLRHEVWRGEMN
+47 SQTNLRHEVWRGEMN

-76 ELVLPEEIGGWYV
+76 ELVLPEDVGGWYV

-252 DKANAAAPAS
+252 DKANAAAPANHTHVWNQIIGVPDGTLTQKGIVKLNS
-262 HTHAWNQITGVP
+262 ATDSTSTTEAATPSAVKAAMDKANAAAPANHTHAWNQITGVP

-300 PSAVKAAMDKASAA
+300 PSAVKAAYDLASAA
-314 APTSH
+314 AP
-319 IHAWGQITGVPDG
+319 
-332 TLTQKGIVKLNNA
+332 
-345 TDSTSTTEA
+345 
-354 ATPSAVKAA
+354 
-363 MDKANAAA
+363 ANH
-371 PASHIHAWG
+371 S
-380 QITGVPDGTL
+380 
-390 TQKGIVK
+390 
-397 LNNATDSTST
+397 
-407 TEAATPS
+407 
-414 AVKAAYD
+414 
-421 KASTAAPV
+421 
-429 NHTHY
+429 HY

-443 TAPDGVTQV
+443 TVPDGVTQV

-458 GGGGGGGGAIT
+458 GGGGGGGGAVT
-469 NGGIAGASSGSGG
+469 DGGFAGASGGSGG

-510 GAAASYSSTAQS
+510 GVAASQSSTAPS
-522 GKSVVLIGKPG
+522 GIHTLVTSTPG
-533 FPGTDGGDST
+533 SPGIDGGDSI
-543 FVNVTAKGGPG
+543 FVNVTAKGGSG
-554 GAGGVTSTASVI
+554 GAGGVISTVSVI

-597 SGYGAGG
+597 GGYGAGG
-604 GGGAS
+604 GGGAR
-609 GKTTVTTTGST
+609 GKTTGSDNT
-620 YTSSGSGFP
+620 YSGSGFP

>member
-76 ELVLPEEIGGWYV
+76 ELVLPEDVGGWYV

-178 LSNATDSDDETKAA
+178 LSNATNSDDETKAA

-224 KGIVKLNSATDS
+224 KGIVQLSSATDS

-252 DKANAAAPAS
+252 DKANAAAPAN
-262 HTHAWNQITGVP
+262 HTHVWNQI
-274 DGTLTQKGIVKLNSA
+274 I
-289 TDSTST
+289 
-295 TEAAT
+295 
-300 PSAVKAAMDKASAA
+300 
-314 APTSH
+314 
-319 IHAWGQITGVPDG
+319 GVPDG

-354 ATPSAVKAA
+354 ATP
-363 MDKANAAA
+363 N
-371 PASHIHAWG
+371 
-380 QITGVPDGTL
+380 
-390 TQKGIVK
+390 
-397 LNNATDSTST
+397 
-407 TEAATPS
+407 

-421 KASTAAPV
+421 KASAAAPA
-429 NHTHY
+429 NHSHY

-443 TAPDGVTQV
+443 TVPDGVTQV

-458 GGGGGGGGAIT
+458 GGGGGGGGGHT
-469 NGGIAGASSGSGG
+469 SNTDGLLYCSGG
-482 TCGSTNISIVPV
+482 NAGKSGEPEIAIVPV
-494 TPGGKYAVIVG
+494 IAGNNYPVTVG
-505 AGGVG
+505 AGG
-510 GAAASYSSTAQS
+510 AS
-522 GKSVVLIGKPG
+522 
-533 FPGTDGGDST
+533 
-543 FVNVTAKGGPG
+543 
-554 GAGGVTSTASVI
+554 GAGGVLPNSNPTGNVVQVGQAGNSGI
-566 NPAPSG
+566 N
-572 NGAAGENSSY
+572 
-582 GTGGSGGSNTDGGNA
+582 GGNSIFIDVVA
-597 SGYGAGG
+597 NGG
-604 GGGAS
+604 QEEREALFS
-609 GKTTVTTTGST
+609 QE
-620 YTSSGSGFP
+620 YL
-629 GGKGSNGFVKISW
+629 

>member
-27 IHLQKMA
+27 LHLQKMA

-47 SQTKLRHEVWRGEMN
+47 SQAKLRHEVWRGEMN

-76 ELVLPEEIGGWYV
+76 ELVLPEDVGGWYV

-154 ARLDEHEHSTNH
+154 VRLDEHEHSTNH

-252 DKANAAAPAS
+252 DKANAAAPAN
-262 HTHAWNQITGVP
+262 HTHVWNQVTGVP

-300 PSAVKAAMDKASAA
+300 PSAVKAAMDKANAA
-314 APTSH
+314 APANHT
-319 IHAWGQITGVPDG
+319 HAWGQITGVPDG
-332 TLTQKGIVKLNNA
+332 TLTQKGIVKLN
-345 TDSTSTTEA
+345 S
-354 ATPSAVKAA
+354 
-363 MDKANAAA
+363 
-371 PASHIHAWG
+371 
-380 QITGVPDGTL
+380 
-390 TQKGIVK
+390 
-397 LNNATDSTST
+397 ATDSTST

-421 KASTAAPV
+421 KASAAAPA
-429 NHTHY
+429 NHSHY

-443 TAPDGVTQV
+443 TVPDGVTQV

-458 GGGGGGGGAIT
+458 GGGGGGGGGHT
-469 NGGIAGASSGSGG
+469 SNTDSLLYCSGG
-482 TCGSTNISIVPV
+482 NAGKSGEPEIAIVPV
-494 TPGGKYAVIVG
+494 IAGNNYPVTVG
-505 AGGVG
+505 AGGASGAGGVLPNSNPTGNVVQVG
-510 GAAASYSSTAQS
+510 QAGNS
-522 GKSVVLIGKPG
+522 GINGGNSIFIDVVA
-533 FPGTDGGDST
+533 
-543 FVNVTAKGGPG
+543 NG
-554 GAGGVTSTASVI
+554 GAGGAGGIVQSRIPLSGFNQLDSISGGNAETTSF
-566 NPAPSG
+566 G
-572 NGAAGENSSY
+572 KG
-582 GTGGSGGSNTDGGNA
+582 GTGAVLSNGSNA

-609 GKTTVTTTGST
+609 VNSLNIALSGYAGGRGS
-620 YTSSGSGFP
+620 S
-629 GGKGSNGFVKISW
+629 GFVKISW

>member
-154 ARLDEHEHSTNH
+154 VRLDEHEHSTNH

-252 DKANAAAPAS
+252 DKANAAAPAN
-262 HTHAWNQITGVP
+262 HTHVWNQIIGVP

-300 PSAVKAAMDKASAA
+300 PSAVKAAMDKA
-314 APTSH
+314 
-319 IHAWGQITGVPDG
+319 
-332 TLTQKGIVKLNNA
+332 
-345 TDSTSTTEA
+345 
-354 ATPSAVKAA
+354 
-363 MDKANAAA
+363 NAAA
-371 PASHIHAWG
+371 PASH
-380 QITGVPDGTL
+380 T
-390 TQKGIVK
+390 
-397 LNNATDSTST
+397 
-407 TEAATPS
+407 
-414 AVKAAYD
+414 
-421 KASTAAPV
+421 
-429 NHTHY
+429 HT
-434 QFFTANGTF
+434 QFFTTNGTF
-443 TAPDGVTQV
+443 TVPDGVTTL
-452 FVEMLG
+452 FVEIM
-458 GGGGGGGGAIT
+458 GGGGGGA
-469 NGGIAGASSGSGG
+469 GGSQSINYEARGGHAGEQIVSIVNVVPGQQFPVKIGAGGSGG
-482 TCGSTNISIVPV
+482 AFWSNPPTTSVGTVTDQTTLYRKSFDGGSTSFSDI
-494 TPGGKYAVIVG
+494 TA
-505 AGGVG
+505 AGGIG
-510 GAAASYSSTAQS
+510 GESIYHTRNIQPYIKFVDHPMPYVSHEMVLYAELYYGHS
-522 GKSVVLIGKPG
+522 GEGSL
-533 FPGTDGGDST
+533 
-543 FVNVTAKGGPG
+543 
-554 GAGGVTSTASVI
+554 
-566 NPAPSG
+566 
-572 NGAAGENSSY
+572 Y
-582 GTGGSGGSNTDGGNA
+582 GTGGKPGTVVTESLANGGYKANMIPPTSAT
-597 SGYGAGG
+597 GYGAGG
-604 GGGAS
+604 AGGSYLPPFNYQNSDLTNLGNTS
-609 GKTTVTTTGST
+609 GT
-620 YTSSGSGFP
+620 
-629 GGKGSNGFVKISW
+629 KGSSGFVKISW

>member
-10 TDRGM
+10 TDWGM

-47 SQTKLRHEVWRGEMN
+47 SQTNLRHEVWRGEMN

-76 ELVLPEEIGGWYV
+76 ELVLPEDVGGWYV

-209 TWNQITGVPDGTLTQ
+209 TWNQISGVPDGTLTQ

-300 PSAVKAAMDKASAA
+300 PSAVKAAMDKA
-314 APTSH
+314 
-319 IHAWGQITGVPDG
+319 
-332 TLTQKGIVKLNNA
+332 
-345 TDSTSTTEA
+345 
-354 ATPSAVKAA
+354 
-363 MDKANAAA
+363 NAAA
-371 PASHIHAWG
+371 PA
-380 QITGVPDGTL
+380 
-390 TQKGIVK
+390 
-397 LNNATDSTST
+397 
-407 TEAATPS
+407 
-414 AVKAAYD
+414 
-421 KASTAAPV
+421 
-429 NHTHY
+429 NHTHT
-434 QFFTANGTF
+434 QFFTTNGTF
-443 TAPDGVTQV
+443 TVPDGVTTLFIEV
-452 FVEMLG
+452 M
-458 GGGGGGGGAIT
+458 GGGGGGA
-469 NGGIAGASSGSGG
+469 GGSQSINYEARGGHAGEQ
-482 TCGSTNISIVPV
+482 IVSIVNVVPGQQFPV
-494 TPGGKYAVIVG
+494 KIG
-505 AGGVG
+505 AGGCG
-510 GAAASYSSTAQS
+510 GAFWSNPPTTSVGTVTDQTTIYRKSFDGGSSSFSDITAAGGIGGESIYHTRNIQPYIKFVDHPMPYASHEMVVYAELYYGHS
-522 GKSVVLIGKPG
+522 GEGSLYGAGGKPG
-533 FPGTDGGDST
+533 TVITESLANGGYKA
-543 FVNVTAKGGPG
+543 NMIPP
-554 GAGGVTSTASVI
+554 TSAT
-566 NPAPSG
+566 
-572 NGAAGENSSY
+572 
-582 GTGGSGGSNTDGGNA
+582 
-597 SGYGAGG
+597 GYGAGG
-604 GGGAS
+604 AGVSYLPPFNYPNSDLTNLGNTS
-609 GKTTVTTTGST
+609 GTNGS
-620 YTSSGSGFP
+620 P
-629 GGKGSNGFVKISW
+629 GFVKISW

>member
-27 IHLQKMA
+27 LHLQKMA

-76 ELVLPEEIGGWYV
+76 ELVLPEEVGGWYV
-89 REVGVFDDEGELIA
+89 REVGVFDNEGELIA

-252 DKANAAAPAS
+252 DKANAAAPAN
-262 HTHAWNQITGVP
+262 HTHVWNQI
-274 DGTLTQKGIVKLNSA
+274 I
-289 TDSTST
+289 
-295 TEAAT
+295 
-300 PSAVKAAMDKASAA
+300 
-314 APTSH
+314 
-319 IHAWGQITGVPDG
+319 GVPDG

-397 LNNATDSTST
+397 LNSATDSTST

-421 KASTAAPV
+421 KASAAAPA
-429 NHTHY
+429 NHSHY
-434 QFFTANGTF
+434 QFFTASGTF
-443 TAPDGVTQV
+443 TVPDGVTQV

-458 GGGGGGGGAIT
+458 GGGGGGGGAVT
-469 NGGIAGASSGSGG
+469 DGGFAGASGGSGG

-510 GAAASYSSTAQS
+510 GAAASQSSTAPS
-522 GKSVVLIGKPG
+522 GIHTLVTSTPG
-533 FPGTDGGDST
+533 SPGIDGGDSI
-543 FVNVTAKGGPG
+543 FVNVTAKGGSG
-554 GAGGVTSTASVI
+554 GAGGVISTVSVI

-597 SGYGAGG
+597 GGYGAGG
-604 GGGAS
+604 GGGAR
-609 GKTTVTTTGST
+609 GKTTGSDNT
-620 YTSSGSGFP
+620 YSGSGFP

>member
-27 IHLQKMA
+27 LHLQKMA

-47 SQTKLRHEVWRGEMN
+47 SQTNLRHEVWRGEMN

-76 ELVLPEEIGGWYV
+76 ELVLPEDVGGWYV

-154 ARLDEHEHSTNH
+154 VRLDEHEHSTNH

-224 KGIVKLNSATDS
+224 KGIVKLSSATDS

-252 DKANAAAPAS
+252 DKANAAAPAN
-262 HTHAWNQITGVP
+262 HTHVWNQIIGVP
-274 DGTLTQKGIVKLNSA
+274 DGTLTQKGIVKLNS
-289 TDSTST
+289 
-295 TEAAT
+295 
-300 PSAVKAAMDKASAA
+300 
-314 APTSH
+314 
-319 IHAWGQITGVPDG
+319 
-332 TLTQKGIVKLNNA
+332 A

-421 KASTAAPV
+421 KASAAAPA
-429 NHTHY
+429 NHSHY

-443 TAPDGVTQV
+443 TVPDGVTQV

-458 GGGGGGGGAIT
+458 GGGGGGGGGHT
-469 NGGIAGASSGSGG
+469 SNTDGLLYCSGG
-482 TCGSTNISIVPV
+482 NAGKSGEPEIAIVPV
-494 TPGGKYAVIVG
+494 IAGNNYPVTVG
-505 AGGVG
+505 AGGASGAGGVLPNSNPTGNVVQVG
-510 GAAASYSSTAQS
+510 QAGNS
-522 GKSVVLIGKPG
+522 GINGGNSIFIDVVA
-533 FPGTDGGDST
+533 
-543 FVNVTAKGGPG
+543 NG
-554 GAGGVTSTASVI
+554 GAGGAGGIVQSRIPLSGFNQLDSISGGNAETTSF
-566 NPAPSG
+566 G
-572 NGAAGENSSY
+572 KG
-582 GTGGSGGSNTDGGNA
+582 GTGSVLSNGSNA

-609 GKTTVTTTGST
+609 VNSLNIALSGYAGGRGS
-620 YTSSGSGFP
+620 S
-629 GGKGSNGFVKISW
+629 GFVKISW

>member
-76 ELVLPEEIGGWYV
+76 ELVLPEEVGGWYV
-89 REVGVFDDEGELIA
+89 REVGVFDNEGELIA

-252 DKANAAAPAS
+252 DKANAAAPAN
-262 HTHAWNQITGVP
+262 HTHVWNQIIGVP
-274 DGTLTQKGIVKLNSA
+274 DGTLA
-289 TDSTST
+289 
-295 TEAAT
+295 
-300 PSAVKAAMDKASAA
+300 
-314 APTSH
+314 
-319 IHAWGQITGVPDG
+319 
-332 TLTQKGIVKLNNA
+332 QKGIVKLNNA

-397 LNNATDSTST
+397 LNSATDSTST

-421 KASTAAPV
+421 KASAAAPA
-429 NHTHY
+429 NHSHY

-443 TAPDGVTQV
+443 TVPDGVTQV

-458 GGGGGGGGAIT
+458 GGGGGGGGAVT
-469 NGGIAGASSGSGG
+469 DGGFAGASGGSGG

-510 GAAASYSSTAQS
+510 GVAASQSSTAPS
-522 GKSVVLIGKPG
+522 GIHTLVTSTPG
-533 FPGTDGGDST
+533 SPGIDGGDSI
-543 FVNVTAKGGPG
+543 FVNVTAKGGSG
-554 GAGGVTSTASVI
+554 GAGGVISTVSVI

-597 SGYGAGG
+597 GGYGAGG
-604 GGGAS
+604 GGGAR
-609 GKTTVTTTGST
+609 GKTTGSDNT
-620 YTSSGSGFP
+620 YSGSGFP

>member
-47 SQTKLRHEVWRGEMN
+47 SQTNLRHEVWRGEMN

-76 ELVLPEEIGGWYV
+76 ELVLPEEVGGWYV
-89 REVGVFDDEGELIA
+89 REVGVFDNEGELIA

-127 IMEVSNTTAVTLTVD
+127 IMEVSNTTAMTLTVD

-224 KGIVKLNSATDS
+224 KGIVKLSSATDS

-252 DKANAAAPAS
+252 DKANAAAPAN
-262 HTHAWNQITGVP
+262 HTHVWNQITGVP

-314 APTSH
+314 APANHT
-319 IHAWGQITGVPDG
+319 HAWGQITDVPNG
-332 TLTQKGIVKLNNA
+332 TLTQKGIVKLN
-345 TDSTSTTEA
+345 S
-354 ATPSAVKAA
+354 
-363 MDKANAAA
+363 
-371 PASHIHAWG
+371 
-380 QITGVPDGTL
+380 
-390 TQKGIVK
+390 
-397 LNNATDSTST
+397 ATDSTST

-421 KASTAAPV
+421 KASAAAPA
-429 NHTHY
+429 NHSHY

-443 TAPDGVTQV
+443 TVPDGVTQV

-458 GGGGGGGGAIT
+458 GGGGGGGGAVT
-469 NGGIAGASSGSGG
+469 DGGFAGASGGSGG

-510 GAAASYSSTAQS
+510 GAAASQSSTAPS
-522 GKSVVLIGKPG
+522 GIHTLVTSTPG
-533 FPGTDGGDST
+533 SPGIDGGDSI
-543 FVNVTAKGGPG
+543 FVNVTAKGGSG
-554 GAGGVTSTASVI
+554 GAGGVISTVSVI

-597 SGYGAGG
+597 GGYGAGG
-604 GGGAS
+604 GGGAR
-609 GKTTVTTTGST
+609 GKTTGSDNT
-620 YTSSGSGFP
+620 YSGSGFP

>member
-47 SQTKLRHEVWRGEMN
+47 SQTNLRHEVWRGEMN

-76 ELVLPEEIGGWYV
+76 ELVLPEDVGGWYV

-154 ARLDEHEHSTNH
+154 VRLDEHEHSTNH

-202 EARNHTH
+202 EARNQTH

-609 GKTTVTTTGST
+609 SKTTVTTTGST